1 MTDDRTGNKAAKVCG
16 AFAFT
21 VLFAL
26 LLAVRFDFYYD
37 LNDDTM
43 IKDILSGAYT
53 GTPNGFCIQM
63 LYPLGWCIALLY
75 KAIPAVPWYGLF
87 LCLCQFGVLFLIAV
101 RLLSLMRRTGTKLA
115 ALLAEAVLAFGLF
128 LRQFVIIQYSVTAGI
143 CMAGAVFLF
152 LTAPGTDKP
161 SVFFRRNLLS
171 LMLVVLSFMIRTE
184 VCFMLLPFLL
194 LAGMAKWCGEKKFFT
209 VANFRK
215 YLTLIAAAVLCMA
228 AVYSLDLL
236 AYSGSEWSS
245 FRSFFDARTKL
256 YDFYG
261 LPKYEDHRSF
271 YETIGLSR
279 ESYALLENY
288 NFALD
293 ESIDTWR
300 LEAIVAYQEQLA
312 GQGSGLKKTF
322 GFISKK
328 SLKEAL
334 WQYKNQLQSSH
345 TLASVTVI
353 VLYFLYILTGVVPAR
368 GKARVNAVLW
378 LVFLVMVR
386 SVLWLYLYM
395 VDRLPD
401 RVTVPLLMM
410 ELVALL
416 GFWLGEGT
424 VSAKRA
430 AKILVTLLCIT
441 GTAVVL
447 LGSLRAV
454 QAEYDR
460 RGAADARWNAM
471 MDYCRKNGNNYYVMD
486 VYSATSYQNAPY
498 SEKIFTD
505 VDNTYKNFDYCGGW
519 AAKSPLARQKLARQH
534 YRDVQSALGS
544 TAYFVTAPGKD
555 LDWLVQYYQKRK
567 ITVTPVCQDQIRTT
581 SSETAFDVY
590 QLIRN

>member
-161 SVFFRRNLLS
+161 SVFFRRNLLP

-261 LPKYEDHRSF
+261 LPKYEEHRGF
-271 YETIGLSR
+271 YESIGLSR
-279 ESYALLENY
+279 ESYTLLENY

-460 RGAADARWNAM
+460 RGAAAE
-471 MDYCRKNGNNYYVMD
+471 GN
-486 VYSATSYQNAPY
+486 
-498 SEKIFTD
+498 
-505 VDNTYKNFDYCGGW
+505 
-519 AAKSPLARQKLARQH
+519 
-534 YRDVQSALGS
+534 
-544 TAYFVTAPGKD
+544 
-555 LDWLVQYYQKRK
+555 
-567 ITVTPVCQDQIRTT
+567 CQ
-581 SSETAFDVY
+581 
-590 QLIRN
+590 

>member
-161 SVFFRRNLLS
+161 SVFFRRNLLP

-261 LPKYEDHRSF
+261 LPKYEEHRGF
-271 YETIGLSR
+271 YESIGLSR
-279 ESYALLENY
+279 ESYTLLENY

-454 QAEYDR
+454 QAEYDS

>member
-1 MTDDRTGNKAAKVCG
+1 MTDDRTGTKAAKVCG

-21 VLFAL
+21 VLSAL

-43 IKDILSGAYT
+43 MKDILSGAYT

-75 KAIPAVPWYGLF
+75 KAIPAVSWYGLF
-87 LCLCQFGVLFLIAV
+87 LCLCQFGVFFFIAV
-101 RLLSLMRRTGTKLA
+101 RLLSLMRRTGTQIA
-115 ALLAEAVLAFGLF
+115 ALMVEAVLAFGLF

-152 LTAPGTDKP
+152 LTAPRTDKP
-161 SVFFRRNLLS
+161 SVFFRRNLLP

-194 LAGMAKWCGEKKFFT
+194 LAGMAKWCGEKQFFT

-261 LPKYEDHRSF
+261 LPEYEEHRDF
-271 YETIGLSR
+271 YESIGLSR

-312 GQGSGLKKTF
+312 GRGNELKNTF

-328 SLKEAL
+328 SLREAL
-334 WQYKNQLQSSH
+334 WQYRNQLQSSH
-345 TLASVTVI
+345 SLVSMTVI
-353 VLYFLYILTGVVPAR
+353 VLYFLFILLCVVPAR

-410 ELVALL
+410 ELLALF

-424 VSAKRA
+424 LSAKKT
-430 AKILVTLLCIT
+430 AKILVTLLCIG
-441 GTAVVL
+441 GTAVIL
-447 LGSLRAV
+447 LVSVRTV

-460 RGAADARWNAM
+460 RGAADVRWNAM
-471 MDYCRKNGNNYYVMD
+471 MDYCRKNGNNYYVID

-498 SEKIFTD
+498 AEKIFTD

-567 ITVTPVCQDQIRTT
+567 ITVTPVCADQIRTA
-581 SSETAFDVY
+581 SSEIAFEVY